1 MNLGTPARALS
12 RRGDRK
18 LGRQKQ
24 SAYVAL
30 HADAISPGKFC
41 SAHSGKVD
49 SLQSFSL
56 PLTGGAVVVLKL
68 SRGPA
73 ARRWKIAKK
82 SHSPKTNQGRIRY
95 AVRQLFI
102 PHPHV
107 SCYRTVVTALFH
119 SIPQLRRLC
128 LL

>member
-24 SAYVAL
+24 SAHVAL

-56 PLTGGAVVVLKL
+56 PLTGGGFKAVQ
-68 SRGPA
+68 G
-73 ARRWKIAKK
+73 ARRPQVENSKKISLPENESGKDTVRRTAAFHTP
-82 SHSPKTNQGRIRY
+82 SPCFLLPHSCHSAISFHT
-95 AVRQLFI
+95 
-102 PHPHV
+102 
-107 SCYRTVVTALFH
+107 TA
-119 SIPQLRRLC
+119 
-128 LL
+128 